1 MDLSRSEILL
11 GKEGI
16 KRLQDATVWIFGVGG
31 VGSYAAEAI
40 GRSGIGTIV
49 LVDFDTVSPSNI
61 NRQIPATEKTIG
73 QKKVEVMAAR
83 LMEIN
88 REANIT
94 ALDLF
99 CTPENI
105 RTTLPEKVDFVI
117 DAVDTVSA
125 KLALA
130 EICTERQIPLIS
142 CMGAGNKLDATR
154 FVVADI
160 FKTTVCPLCRVMR
173 QELRKR
179 GIANLTVVYSTE
191 EPIKTD
197 GKTIG
202 SVSYVPA
209 AAGLAA
215 AGYVIRSIAEG
226 K

>member
-1 MDLSRSEILL
+1 MDLSRSAILL
-11 GKEGI
+11 GEEGVN
-16 KRLQDATVWIFGVGG
+16 RLRDATVWIFGVGG

-49 LVDFDTVSPSNI
+49 LVDFDTVSPSNV
-61 NRQIPATEKTIG
+61 NRQIPATQKTIG
-73 QKKVEVMAAR
+73 QKKVDVMAAR
-83 LMEIN
+83 LKDIN
-88 REANIT
+88 PAAQIT
-94 ALDLF
+94 AIDLF

-105 RTTLPEKVDFVI
+105 RTIFPEKVDFVI

-130 EICTERQIPLIS
+130 EICTARQIPLIS

-154 FVVADI
+154 FVVTDI

-179 GIANLTVVYSTE
+179 EIKKLTVVYSTE
-191 EPIKTD
+191 EPHKTD
-197 GKTIG
+197 RKTIG

-209 AAGLAA
+209 TAGLLAAGH
-215 AGYVIRSIAEG
+215 VIRNIAEG